1 MAYNNDKI
9 NYTMSNNPKL
19 KKNGGKG
26 TAVGNFLRSIN
37 FSKVTDVVTNV
48 LKGDI
53 SSAIDIISNS
63 KELSEEQVKMALKE
77 LEHDVIEMEEITK
90 RWESDNL
97 ADSWWSK
104 NIRPLSL
111 AFLTVSLF
119 IYVIL
124 DSSLEGFKVASEWV
138 DLLSSLLLLVYGGYF
153 GARALEKITHIKNK
167 K

>member
-1 MAYNNDKI
+1 
-9 NYTMSNNPKL
+9 MSDNPKL
-19 KKNGGKG
+19 RKNGGEG

-37 FSKVTDVVTNV
+37 FSKVTEVVSNV

-53 SSAIDIISNS
+53 GGAIDIISNS

-77 LEHDVIEMEEITK
+77 LEHDVIEMQEITK

-97 ADSWWSK
+97 GDSWWSK
-104 NIRPLSL
+104 NVRPLSL
-111 AFLTVSLF
+111 MFLTVTLF

-124 DSSLEGFKVASEWV
+124 DSSLEGFNVGSEWI

-153 GARALEKITHIKNK
+153 GARALEKITHLKNK

>member
-1 MAYNNDKI
+1 
-9 NYTMSNNPKL
+9 MSDNPKL
-19 KKNGGKG
+19 RKNGGEG

-37 FSKVTDVVTNV
+37 FSKVSEVVTSV

-53 SSAIDIISNS
+53 SSAIDVISNS

-77 LEHDVIEMEEITK
+77 LEHDVIEMQEITK

-104 NIRPLSL
+104 NVRPLSL
-111 AFLTVSLF
+111 MFLTVTLF

-124 DSSLEGFKVASEWV
+124 DSSLDGFSVGSEWI

-153 GARALEKITHIKNK
+153 GARALEKITHLKNK
-167 K
+167 